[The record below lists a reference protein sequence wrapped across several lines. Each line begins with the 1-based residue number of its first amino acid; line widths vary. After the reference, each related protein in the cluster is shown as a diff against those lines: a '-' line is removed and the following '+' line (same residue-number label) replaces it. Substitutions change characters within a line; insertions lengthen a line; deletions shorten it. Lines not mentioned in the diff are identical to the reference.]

1 MKIHQTT
8 RMSAMAINL
17 ARGEITAPTLSWEN
31 QQSGTLS

>member
-1 MKIHQTT
+1 MNIHQTK
-8 RMSAMAINL
+8 RMSVMAIDL